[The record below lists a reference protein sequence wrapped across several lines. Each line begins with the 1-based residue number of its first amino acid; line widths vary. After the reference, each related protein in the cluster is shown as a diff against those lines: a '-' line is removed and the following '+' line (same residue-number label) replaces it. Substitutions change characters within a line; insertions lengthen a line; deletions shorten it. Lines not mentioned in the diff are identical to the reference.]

1 MTADQRFA
9 GRRRDVLVFQTGP
22 LTEDLTFA
30 GPLRPELFVATT
42 GTDADWVV
50 KLIDVHPDAYR
61 NPDFKEGGSL
71 WERTPNPMGGYEQ
84 LVRGEVM
91 RGKYRDSLEHPQPFV
106 PGRPTRVAW
115 SMNDICHT
123 FRKGHRI
130 MVQLQ
135 SSWFPLMD
143 RNPQVFTDINKAK
156 PGDYQA
162 ATHTVF
168 HDAARPSALEV
179 GVWPRP

>member
-1 MTADQRFA
+1 M
-9 GRRRDVLVFQTGP
+9 
-22 LTEDLTFA
+22 
-30 GPLRPELFVATT
+30 
-42 GTDADWVV
+42 
-50 KLIDVHPDAYR
+50 KLIDVHPDTFR
-61 NPDFKEGGSL
+61 NPDFKEGGSP
-71 WERTPNPMGGYEQ
+71 WEPRPNPMGGYEQ

-91 RGKYRDSLEHPQPFV
+91 RGKYRDSLEHPQPFA
-106 PGRPTRVAW
+106 PGQPTRVAW

-123 FRKGHRI
+123 FRRGHRI

-143 RNPQVFTDINKAK
+143 RNPQVFTDINQAK
-156 PGDYQA
+156 PGDYQS

-168 HDAARPSALEV
+168 HDAAWPSALEV

>member
-1 MTADQRFA
+1 M
-9 GRRRDVLVFQTGP
+9 
-22 LTEDLTFA
+22 
-30 GPLRPELFVATT
+30 
-42 GTDADWVV
+42 
-50 KLIDVHPDAYR
+50 
-61 NPDFKEGGSL
+61 GGSP
-71 WERTPNPMGGYEQ
+71 WEPTPNPMGGYEQ

-91 RGKYRDSLEHPQPFV
+91 RGKYRDSLEHPRPFA
-106 PGRPTRVAW
+106 PGQPTRVAW

-143 RNPQVFTDINKAK
+143 RNPQVFTDINKAT
-156 PGDYQA
+156 PGDYQS